1 MNKKT
6 VSPLAAALGVAFMA
20 SATLAPMA
28 SAVENPFAAETL
40 TAGYNLAE
48 KDAEGKCGE
57 GKCGEGKCGSH

>member
-28 SAVENPFAAETL
+28 FAVENPFSA
-40 TAGYNLAE
+40 
-48 KDAEGKCGE
+48 
-57 GKCGEGKCGSH
+57 